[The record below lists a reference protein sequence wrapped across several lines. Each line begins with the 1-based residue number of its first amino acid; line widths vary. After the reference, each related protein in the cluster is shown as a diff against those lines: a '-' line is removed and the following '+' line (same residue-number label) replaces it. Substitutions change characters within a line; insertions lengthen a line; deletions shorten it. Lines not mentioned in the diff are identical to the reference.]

1 MSEKLDLEEF
11 NRILMGAMKEE
22 SHLEFLKIE
31 LEAAMCLKVQEME
44 NLVDALNSNTPYHD
58 ILKTINNIDS
68 NCDYLAQKIDELSGS
83 EESDKNGEPETYK

>member
-1 MSEKLDLEEF
+1 MNKNLGLETF

-22 SHLEFLKIE
+22 NHLEFLKIE
-31 LEAAMCLKVQEME
+31 LEAAMSIKIQEME
-44 NLVDALNSNTPYHD
+44 KLVDALNNNMPYHD

-83 EESDKNGEPETYK
+83 EESDKNGKS

>member
-1 MSEKLDLEEF
+1 MSEKLDLETF

-31 LEAAMCLKVQEME
+31 LEAAMWSKIQEME
-44 NLVDALNSNTPYHD
+44 KLVDALNSNMPYHK

-68 NCDYLAQKIDELSGS
+68 NCDYLARKIDELSGS
-83 EESDKNGEPETYK
+83 EESDKNGKPETC

>member
-1 MSEKLDLEEF
+1 MSENLGLETF

-31 LEAAMCLKVQEME
+31 LEAAMCLKIQEME
-44 NLVDALNSNTPYHD
+44 NLIDALNNNMPYHE

-68 NCDYLAQKIDELSGS
+68 NCDYLAQKIEELEGC
-83 EESDKNGEPETYK
+83 EE